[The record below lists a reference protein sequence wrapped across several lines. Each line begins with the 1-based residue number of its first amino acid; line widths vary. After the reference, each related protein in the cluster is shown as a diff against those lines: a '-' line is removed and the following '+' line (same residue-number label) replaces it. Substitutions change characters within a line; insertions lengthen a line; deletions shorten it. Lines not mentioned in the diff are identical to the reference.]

1 MTVNIYPTQYIRLDT
16 FPASVTVENDEE
28 NMFPSREYRVIV
40 TDNRLYVLQDSVDGP
55 EAVVNED
62 LSSFSGGPK
71 EGWIA
76 ITTFGTYHIKREDNC
91 GCGSRLRGYHPFLGV
106 PYAARMG
113 L

>member
-1 MTVNIYPTQYIRLDT
+1 MSVEIHPAQYIRIDS
-16 FPASVTVENDEE
+16 FPASVTVSDDTENS
-28 NMFPSREYRVIV
+28 FPSKEYRVIV
-40 TDNRLYVLQDSVDGP
+40 TDNRIYVLQDSVDGP
-55 EAVVNED
+55 EAVINEG

-71 EGWIA
+71 EGWTA
-76 ITTFGTYHIKREDNC
+76 VTTLATYHIKREDNC